1 MQMRISNKTVWLRVL
16 LAAMVSLALVA
27 IVTACQPAAPTE
39 APPVEEEEAAPPP
52 AVEEEEAAPPPAA
65 EEHTITAWGFVWTAD
80 WLDAIA
86 PGFEA
91 EHPGVK
97 VDVGRFEY
105 DAYQDMVLT
114 TLASG
119 EGVPDVATLDPMWA
133 GDLYRGG
140 TVLAL
145 DKATTELNVDDFVP
159 GGWNLYAWQ
168 GKQYGIPL
176 DLDFNL
182 LFYRKDVYEQAMESL
197 GMTEFPTTTDDFI
210 KLSEE
215 VVNQTGKPAFIIY
228 QADYYAWYQSFLAP
242 AGGNLINDEGTE
254 YIFNSPEGIE
264 TLELYSD
271 LANVYEVAKLWD
283 WDTDGDPMVAL
294 SGGEVMGVMHGSW
307 FATEIASGAP
317 DMAGQWAITTV
328 PFGEA
333 GRPFHSATG
342 GASLSIPTGAAEPDL
357 AWEFV
362 KYSMTPENQAEYF
375 KIVAGVP
382 SLKTSWDDPAFDE
395 VNPYFGIPLG
405 RQVAEWSLGAMPMQL
420 PSLEVADLIGEAI
433 YQATTGQASAQEALD
448 EAVEMAP
455 PLQ

>member
-1 MQMRISNKTVWLRVL
+1 MKISNKAFWLRVL
-16 LAAMVSLALVA
+16 VAVVVLPVLAIIVA
-27 IVTACQPAAPTE
+27 ACQPAAPTE
-39 APPVEEEEAAPPP
+39 APPAEEEEEAAPPP
-52 AVEEEEAAPPPAA
+52 AE
-65 EEHTITAWGFVWTAD
+65 EEHTITVWGFVWTAD

-91 EHPGVK
+91 EHPGVS

-105 DAYQDMVLT
+105 DAYQDMALT

-145 DKATTELNVDDFVP
+145 DKAATELNVDDFVP

-197 GMTEFPTTTDDFI
+197 GITEFPATTDDFI

-215 VVNQTGKPAFIIY
+215 VVKQTGKPAFIIY
-228 QADYYAWYQSFLAP
+228 QSDYYAWYQSFLAP

-254 YIFNSPEGIE
+254 YIFNSPEGVE
-264 TLELYSD
+264 SLELYSD

-283 WDTDGDPMVAL
+283 WDADGDPMVAL

-317 DMAGQWAITTV
+317 DMSGQWAISTV
-328 PFGEA
+328 PFGPA

-357 AWEFV
+357 AWEFI

-405 RQVAEWSLGAMPMQL
+405 RQVADWSLGAMPMQL
-420 PSLEVADLIGEAI
+420 PSLEVSDLIGEAI
-433 YQATTGQASAQEALD
+433 YQATTDQASAKEALD
-448 EAVEMAP
+448 KAVEMAP

>member
-1 MQMRISNKTVWLRVL
+1 MRISNKTVWLRVL
-16 LAAMVSLALVA
+16 LAAMVSLALVT

-39 APPVEEEEAAPPP
+39 APPVEEEEATPPP
-52 AVEEEEAAPPPAA
+52 AAEEEEAAPPPAA

-145 DKATTELNVDDFVP
+145 DKATSELNVDDFVP

-215 VVNQTGKPAFIIY
+215 VVNQIGKPAFIIY

-420 PSLEVADLIGEAI
+420 PSLEVSDLIGEAI
-433 YQATTGQASAQEALD
+433 YQATTGQASAKEALD

>member
-1 MQMRISNKTVWLRVL
+1 MKIANRPLWLRVL
-16 LAAMVSLALVA
+16 VAAIGLLILAIL
-27 IVTACQPAAPTE
+27 ITACQPAAPTE
-39 APPVEEEEAAPPP
+39 APTAEVVETEAAPP
-52 AVEEEEAAPPPAA
+52 AEA
-65 EEHTITAWGFVWTAD
+65 EHTLKLWGFVWTAD

-97 VDVGRFEY
+97 LDVERFEY
-105 DAYQDMVLT
+105 DPYQDMVLT

-119 EGVPDVATLDPMWA
+119 EGVPDIATLDPMWA

-145 DKATTELNVDDFVP
+145 DKATTELNVADFVP

-182 LFYRKDVYEQAMESL
+182 LFYRNDVYEQAMATL
-197 GMTEFPTTTDDFI
+197 GITEFPSSTDDFI
-210 KLSEE
+210 KLAEE
-215 VVNQTGKPAFIIY
+215 VVKETGKPAFIIY
-228 QADYYAWYQSFLAP
+228 QSDYYAWYQSFLAP
-242 AGGNLINDEGTE
+242 AGGNLINDAGTE
-254 YIFNSPEGIE
+254 YIYNSPEAVGA
-264 TLELYSD
+264 LELFSD
-271 LANVYEVAKLWD
+271 LANKYKVAKLWD

-294 SGGEVMGVMHGSW
+294 SGGEVMGVMQGSW
-307 FATEIASGAP
+307 FATELASGAP
-317 DMAGQWAITTV
+317 DMAGQWSITTV
-328 PFGEA
+328 PFGA
-333 GRPFHSATG
+333 PGRTFHSATG

-357 AWEFV
+357 AWEFI
-362 KYSMTPENQAEYF
+362 KYSMTPENQTEYF

-395 VNPYFGIPLG
+395 VNAYFDMPLG
-405 RQVAEWSLGAMPMQL
+405 RNVADWSLGAMPMQL

-433 YQATTGQASAQEALD
+433 YKATTGGATAQEALD
-448 EAVEMAP
+448 EAVAMAP

>member
-1 MQMRISNKTVWLRVL
+1 MKVSKKTLWLRVIV
-16 LAAMVSLALVA
+16 AAIFLLALVT
-27 IVTACQPAAPTE
+27 ITTACQPAAPTE
-39 APPVEEEEAAPPP
+39 APPAEEEEAPPAEEEAPPM
-52 AVEEEEAAPPPAA
+52 EEEERS
-65 EEHTITAWGFVWTAD
+65 ITLWGFVWTAD

-91 EHPGVK
+91 EHPGVT
-97 VDVGRFEY
+97 VNVERFEY
-105 DAYQDMVLT
+105 DAYTDMVLT

-140 TVLAL
+140 TVLAM
-145 DKATTELNVDDFVP
+145 DKATTDFNVDDFVS

-182 LFYRKDVYEQAMESL
+182 LFYRKDVYEQAMDTL
-197 GMTEFPTTTDDFI
+197 GMTEFPTTTDEFI
-210 KLSEE
+210 ELAEE
-215 VVNQTGKPAFIIY
+215 VVNQTGKPAFILY

-242 AGGNLINDEGTE
+242 AGGNLINEEGTE
-254 YIFNSPEGIE
+254 YIFNSPEGVE
-264 TLELYSD
+264 MLDLYSD
-271 LANVYEVAKLWD
+271 LANVYEVGMLWD

-357 AWEFV
+357 AWEFI

-382 SLKTSWDDPAFDE
+382 SLKTSWDDPAFDD
-395 VNPYFGIPLG
+395 VNPYFNIPLG

-420 PSLEVADLIGEAI
+420 PSLEVSDLIGEAI
-433 YQATTGQASAQEALD
+433 YKATTDQASSQEALD
-448 EAVEMAP
+448 EAIDLAP